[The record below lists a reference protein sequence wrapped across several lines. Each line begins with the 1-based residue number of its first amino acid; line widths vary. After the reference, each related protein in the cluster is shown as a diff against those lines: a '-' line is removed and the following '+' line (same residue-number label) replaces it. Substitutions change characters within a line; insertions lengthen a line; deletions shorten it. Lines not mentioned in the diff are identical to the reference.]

1 MNQDE
6 IKLIQRS
13 ITVSIGGREFSL
25 NLHSEHPDEAK
36 LLQKYAGYLGE
47 VIANYQRLCPTLDEA
62 HINMIAALQLSRE
75 LLLKD
80 QYIEEQAERINK
92 LTEQLA
98 QLLATFD
105 RE

>member
-6 IKLIQRS
+6 IKLVQRS
-13 ITVSIGGREFSL
+13 ITVSIGGKEYSL
-25 NLHSEHPDEAK
+25 NLHSEHPDEGL
-36 LLQKYAGYLGE
+36 LLQQYAGYLSE
-47 VIANYQRLCPTLDEA
+47 VIANYRKYHPTLDEA

-75 LLLKD
+75 LLLRDKF
-80 QYIEEQAERINK
+80 IEEQGERINK

-98 QLLATFD
+98 QLLTALD